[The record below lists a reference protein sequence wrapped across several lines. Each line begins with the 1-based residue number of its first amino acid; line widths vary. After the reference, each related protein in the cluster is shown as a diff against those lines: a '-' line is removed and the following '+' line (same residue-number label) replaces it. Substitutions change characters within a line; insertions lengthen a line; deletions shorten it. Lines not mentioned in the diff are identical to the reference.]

1 MASAN
6 DKGTWNTAIERIQT
20 YFGNIV
26 NNASEPKFRRIKK
39 ANKIFEKDVSKC
51 IGSEELLKAVGWADE
66 GEFWVLPPDAPVE
79 PLQEALRLFQVK
91 AEDEEGDMKRQADRQ
106 RLLAMEKREQEE
118 ERKAQLSSQFS
129 ADKEARKD
137 PNWKASVSAARNKA
151 GGGDIARVSN

>member
-1 MASAN
+1 MALQVSVDIMASAN

-79 PLQEALRLFQVK
+79 PLQVCTRCASHRRLSLVLSDALWRRG
-91 AEDEEGDMKRQADRQ
+91 AWDEG
-106 RLLAMEKREQEE
+106 
-118 ERKAQLSSQFS
+118 
-129 ADKEARKD
+129 
-137 PNWKASVSAARNKA
+137 
-151 GGGDIARVSN
+151 